1 MQSLQREISGQ
12 ESLGHE
18 SLGKGSLHVQM
29 LHAQSFHPQLLH
41 RQSLRLPIDGAAYRI
56 AKRSMDLLL
65 AIVLLPVAICLA
77 LVVALVVKLDSPGPV
92 LYRHTRVGRRG
103 RPFELLKF
111 RTMFHESDHILR
123 DHLAKDA
130 DAWKEWCCYRK
141 LKKDPRITR
150 MGAFLRRS
158 NLDEIPQLLNVL
170 RGEMSLVGPRPLP
183 VDEVRR
189 FSDLAHRRRLSV
201 KPGLTCLWQIAGRN
215 QIFDFKDWVR
225 LDLEYIDNWSLW
237 LDFKILLLTI
247 PAVFRGTGAK

>member
-12 ESLGHE
+12 ESLGQE

-170 RGEMSLVGPRPLP
+170 RGEMSLVGPRPVVAEELLRYGSGGGLYTA
-183 VDEVRR
+183 VR
-189 FSDLAHRRRLSV
+189 
-201 KPGLTCLWQIAGRN
+201 PGVTGLWQVSGRGSLKYERRIA
-215 QIFDFKDWVR
+215 
-225 LDLEYIDNWSLW
+225 LDVEYVSTWTLGGDVLMLIR
-237 LDFKILLLTI
+237 TVG
-247 PAVFRGTGAK
+247 AVCTCRGAY